1 MTLSH
6 SAEHMGRGRRAA
18 LGFWLD
24 LAFGFALRRDGE
36 SSRVASAF
44 FACAKQSTQK
54 KAHPWLCAAATQQY
68 PAMLA
73 RKGAT
78 ETRPRGETKAQISRR
93 SDQNKSYA
101 PAHRMQERLHDH
113 APHRRH
119 YRLRP
124 VPGHARRCAQW

>member
-78 ETRPRGETKAQISRR
+78 ETRPRGERSEERRVGKGWCSTCRSRG
-93 SDQNKSYA
+93 SPCHKK
-101 PAHRMQERLHDH
+101 
-113 APHRRH
+113 
-119 YRLRP
+119 
-124 VPGHARRCAQW
+124 

>member
-1 MTLSH
+1 
-6 SAEHMGRGRRAA
+6 MGRGRRAA

-93 SDQNKSYA
+93 SDQNKRSEEHTSELQSLMRISYA
-101 PAHRMQERLHDH
+101 VFCLKKKKTQQTTKEKANTQ
-113 APHRRH
+113 
-119 YRLRP
+119 
-124 VPGHARRCAQW
+124 QTK